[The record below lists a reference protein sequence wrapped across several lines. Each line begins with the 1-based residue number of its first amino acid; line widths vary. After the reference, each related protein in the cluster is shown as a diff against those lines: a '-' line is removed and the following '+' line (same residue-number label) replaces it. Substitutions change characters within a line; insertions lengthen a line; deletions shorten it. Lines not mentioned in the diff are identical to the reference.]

1 MAKLNLLPWR
11 QAQRKQRQ
19 KNFIAASCAAVF
31 ASLSVVLSIHL
42 VIAQMIEQQ
51 NIRNDYLSAQIH
63 IMDDKIKKIDKLNTT
78 RRALIER
85 MNVIQDLQQARPS
98 IVHLF
103 DAIANTTPSNVH
115 LTKLEQLDSI
125 IMLTGMAESNAS
137 VSSFMLNIENSAW
150 LAEPTLSVIAS
161 QDNSQ
166 IRNSEFSMSLLQ
178 SKPLPS
184 ESE

>member
-11 QAQRKQRQ
+11 EAQRKQQ
-19 KNFIAASCAAVF
+19 QQNFIVASCVAVF
-31 ASLSVVLSIHL
+31 VSVSVVLIIHL

-51 NIRNDYLSAQIH
+51 NIRNDYLSSQIH

-78 RRALIER
+78 RLALIER

-103 DAIANTTPSNVH
+103 DAIASTTPSNVH
-115 LTKLEQLDSI
+115 LTKLEQNDSI

-178 SKPLPS
+178 SKFLPG